1 MAAAARSSTET
12 CWRRPVRS
20 RHSSA
25 AASPAAPMVA
35 SAAVTTL
42 KRPGWTGSPPTRTMS
57 SRAARSPPA
66 CSQSPARRRVAS
78 ERSGL
83 RIIVR
88 RGYHSPV
95 RIVFPDGAGCV
106 QSPADLEPLRR
117 LGTVDFHDG
126 PPRDRAE
133 LIARLREADA
143 VVLDYSEMDAEILR
157 ACPRLRFIS
166 FLGIGYA
173 SCIDVDAATR
183 QGITVANT
191 PDYGST
197 SVAEHALAM
206 MLALTRHV
214 AAGDRSLREGRWEPG
229 RFHGIE
235 LRGKTLGVVG
245 LGPIGLEM
253 ARLGAGIGMR
263 VIAWTRRAGPG
274 RAPAGVEMVALET
287 LFERADVVSLHLA
300 YSRDTEGLIS
310 RALLSRMQRGAWF
323 VNTARARIVDN
334 VALVELLES
343 GRIRGAALD
352 VHETEPTPVPHP
364 MAGVPNVL
372 LTPHI
377 GYNTTEASANML
389 RISIAT
395 LEAFARGER
404 LHVVN

>member
-1 MAAAARSSTET
+1 M
-12 CWRRPVRS
+12 
-20 RHSSA
+20 
-25 AASPAAPMVA
+25 
-35 SAAVTTL
+35 
-42 KRPGWTGSPPTRTMS
+42 
-57 SRAARSPPA
+57 
-66 CSQSPARRRVAS
+66 
-78 ERSGL
+78 
-83 RIIVR
+83 
-88 RGYHSPV
+88 

-106 QSPADLEPLRR
+106 QSPAELEPLRR
-117 LGTVDFHDG
+117 LGTVEFHDG

-133 LIARLREADA
+133 LIARVRDADA
-143 VVLDYSEMDAEILR
+143 IILDYSELDAEVLR
-157 ACPRLRFIS
+157 ECRRLRFIS

-173 SCIDVDAATR
+173 SCIDVDTATR

-253 ARLGAGIGMR
+253 ARLAIGIGMR
-263 VIAWTRRAGPG
+263 VVAWTRRATAG
-274 RAPAGVEMVALET
+274 RAPAGVEMASLEAV
-287 LFERADVVSLHLA
+287 FERADVVSLHLA
-300 YSRDTEGLIS
+300 YSRETEGLIS
-310 RALLSRMQRGAWF
+310 RALLTRMKRGAWF
-323 VNTARARIVDN
+323 VNTARARLVDN
-334 VALVELLES
+334 TALVELLAT

-364 MAGVPNVL
+364 MAALPNVL

-395 LEAFARGER
+395 LEAFTRGER

>member
-1 MAAAARSSTET
+1 M
-12 CWRRPVRS
+12 
-20 RHSSA
+20 
-25 AASPAAPMVA
+25 
-35 SAAVTTL
+35 
-42 KRPGWTGSPPTRTMS
+42 
-57 SRAARSPPA
+57 
-66 CSQSPARRRVAS
+66 
-78 ERSGL
+78 
-83 RIIVR
+83 
-88 RGYHSPV
+88 

-133 LIARLREADA
+133 LIARIRDADA
-143 VVLDYSEMDAEILR
+143 IILDYSELDAEALR

-173 SCIDVDAATR
+173 SCIDVDAATT

-245 LGPIGLEM
+245 LGPIGGEM

-263 VIAWTRRAGPG
+263 VIAWTRRASPG
-274 RAPAGVEMVALET
+274 RAPAGVEMVDLAA

-300 YSRDTEGLIS
+300 YSKETEGLIS
-310 RALLSRMQRGAWF
+310 RALLSRMKPGAWF
-323 VNTARARIVDN
+323 VNTARARLVDT
-334 VALVELLES
+334 VALVELLAT

-364 MAGVPNVL
+364 MAALPNVL

-389 RISIAT
+389 RLSIAT
-395 LEAFARGER
+395 LQAFTRGER